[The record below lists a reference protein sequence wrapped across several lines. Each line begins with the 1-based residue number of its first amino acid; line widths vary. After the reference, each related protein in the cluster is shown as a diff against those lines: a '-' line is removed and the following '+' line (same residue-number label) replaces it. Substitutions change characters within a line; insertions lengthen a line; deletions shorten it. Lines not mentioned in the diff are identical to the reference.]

1 MKKYQV
7 WHEATIDRFQYIYG
21 RNVNQAAAYYVK
33 AYCPELLNNRYPYVS
48 KTITICLRRIKRGKM
63 LPTYQTHKVR
73 LTIKFEPILSA
84 EQLL

>member
-7 WHEATIDRFQYIYG
+7 WREATLDRFKYVYG
-21 RNVNQAAAYYVK
+21 RNVNQAAVYYAKV
-33 AYCPELLNNRYPYVS
+33 YCLELLNNRTPYVS

-73 LTIKFEPILSA
+73 ITIKFEPVLFA
-84 EQLL
+84 EQLI